1 MTPPPPVLAGLEI
14 GHREMRRRAPVS
26 DHPRAGLVTAEST
39 SLPL

>member
-26 DHPRAGLVTAEST
+26 DHPSVSLVAAGS
-39 SLPL
+39 SLPS